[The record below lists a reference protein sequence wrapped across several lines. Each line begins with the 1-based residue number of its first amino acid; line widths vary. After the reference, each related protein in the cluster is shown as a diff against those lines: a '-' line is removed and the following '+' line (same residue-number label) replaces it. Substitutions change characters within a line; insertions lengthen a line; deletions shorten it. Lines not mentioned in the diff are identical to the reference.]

1 MEPEELSFAGTR
13 DYRATRKCLYF
24 NSPEGCEAAKI
35 GGFCGSP
42 LAPLVHVCDRPMPD
56 GFHCSRPHSHVD
68 HTYMMAKERNYRVE
82 HGLDLDRPWD
92 PLFDL
97 HTGAIETGIFDPAKL
112 PGTAQGEARLLMD
125 LKAARN
131 LETWFVARFDCQAI
145 VTFRTER
152 GLRYE
157 RYMKQLEEGNAWSD
171 PFITVLSDGDDH
183 NLSKELSFRLQQEG
197 DRVFPGE
204 EYVPDSNL
212 VRYDILSALG
222 FIFIVQARLHPERG
236 TKPGG
241 FNPLHRGEL
250 ADAMRDQLEERQ
262 NYEAHMESQEYRD
275 GIKYSG
281 SEASIKVRKCRDMVE
296 ATPLVYAQFARTS
309 LADDSGEPETLEA
322 NGAKHDLDV
331 NRIAVSNMM
340 TEQGYTKV
348 EARIGVFVYVPPDVP
363 EGTRLDWADKI
374 STHTY
379 KIALDRDGPVFVPK
393 HIRLPASKY
402 GKVCVSCVILYRRL
416 HFSISDLGQH

>member
-1 MEPEELSFAGTR
+1 
-13 DYRATRKCLYF
+13 
-24 NSPEGCEAAKI
+24 
-35 GGFCGSP
+35 
-42 LAPLVHVCDRPMPD
+42 
-56 GFHCSRPHSHVD
+56 
-68 HTYMMAKERNYRVE
+68 
-82 HGLDLDRPWD
+82 
-92 PLFDL
+92 
-97 HTGAIETGIFDPAKL
+97 
-112 PGTAQGEARLLMD
+112 
-125 LKAARN
+125 
-131 LETWFVARFDCQAI
+131 
-145 VTFRTER
+145 
-152 GLRYE
+152 
-157 RYMKQLEEGNAWSD
+157 
-171 PFITVLSDGDDH
+171 
-183 NLSKELSFRLQQEG
+183 
-197 DRVFPGE
+197 
-204 EYVPDSNL
+204 
-212 VRYDILSALG
+212 
-222 FIFIVQARLHPERG
+222 
-236 TKPGG
+236 
-241 FNPLHRGEL
+241 
-250 ADAMRDQLEERQ
+250 MRDQLEERQ

-402 GKVCVSCVILYRRL
+402 GKVCVSCVLLYRRL
-416 HFSISDLGQH
+416 HFSILDLGQH